1 MNQWDLMDDHD
12 FDEEGED
19 SDREYL
25 HVDQLKKSTTPK
37 RKTRMGGSSNAR
49 KGDSNNKRYIKNLAS
64 SAEVYSDYDDDLDVE
79 ILPPSTHGREKLTDR
94 NVEEISIDELREAFD
109 DVAARKQ
116 GAGGVVDKM

>member
-37 RKTRMGGSSNAR
+37 RKTRMGG
-49 KGDSNNKRYIKNLAS
+49 
-64 SAEVYSDYDDDLDVE
+64 
-79 ILPPSTHGREKLTDR
+79 
-94 NVEEISIDELREAFD
+94 
-109 DVAARKQ
+109 ARKQ

>member
-1 MNQWDLMDDHD
+1 MNQWDLEDDHD
-12 FDEEGED
+12 YDEEGED

-37 RKTRMGGSSNAR
+37 RKTRMGSSDAR
-49 KGDSNNKRYIKNLAS
+49 KADHNNNKRYPKNLAS

-109 DVAARKQ
+109 DVAGGTG
-116 GAGGVVDKM
+116 GAVDKM